1 MKTEIK
7 NLLDTLTIDELKNYL
22 NTRPEVVWYKVRT
35 TESFVDELNVR
46 FDLNETKEQWE
57 QACLED
63 GIQNFAHFAYDF
75 YDTYDENSYDPDLFE
90 MTWQDS
96 VEAEIEGAVK
106 ALKRQSKLDTLIDDL
121 TDMGY

>member
-1 MKTEIK
+1 MNTETK
-7 NLLDTLTIDELKNYL
+7 NLLDTLTLDEIKKYLDTRQGIVFYKIRTID
-22 NTRPEVVWYKVRT
+22 
-35 TESFVDELNVR
+35 SFVDELNVR

-90 MTWQDS
+90 MTWQDM
-96 VEAEIEGAVK
+96 VEDEIEGAVK